1 MAELG
6 RVSAG
11 IWQYAHVFIYLLYV
25 TEGFNTANS
34 RELYNFLPD
43 PIFRVPHFSHCLVT
57 MQLTYLPTGIT
68 EITELRKSRQGSK
81 QNLTQPKTELI
92 RNVRD

>member
-1 MAELG
+1 
-6 RVSAG
+6 VSAG
-11 IWQYAHVFIYLLYV
+11 IWQHAHVFIYLLYV

-43 PIFRVPHFSHCLVT
+43 PIFRVPHFSHCLVKI
-57 MQLTYLPTGIT
+57 QLTHLPTGIT
-68 EITELRKSRQGSK
+68 EITELKKFRQRSK
-81 QNLTQPKTELI
+81 QKLTLPKIELI